1 MYLSFI
7 ENKTLNM
14 FILVTTFSK
23 SATETSV
30 FASRCGI
37 KTNSAQPLGTD
48 QLKSCDVQCRNHDK
62 SKSTSPIYE
71 NIDVM
76 YYF

>member
-1 MYLSFI
+1 MYLNSI

-23 SATETSV
+23 SATETSA
-30 FASRCGI
+30 FASRCGT

-48 QLKSCDVQCRNHDK
+48 QFKCCDVQCRNHHK

-71 NIDVM
+71 NIPVQVC
-76 YYF
+76 

>member
-1 MYLSFI
+1 MYLNFI

-23 SATETSV
+23 PAMETSAFV
-30 FASRCGI
+30 SCCGT

-48 QLKSCDVQCRNHDK
+48 QHKSGDVQRRNHYK
-62 SKSTSPIYE
+62 SNYTSPIYE
-71 NIDVM
+71 NIVVQVC
-76 YYF
+76 